1 MDDAE
6 TKGRIE
12 ETVLKILQES
22 NMDDVTESKIRKQ
35 ASNELDLNLSQPPF
49 KAFVKQIIEAFL
61 IQKQQEQQKEEKE
74 EGEEEEEEEEEKQ
87 QVKQEGASNKSTVY
101 DDSGDLV
108 ICELGKKRKVT
119 IQDFK
124 GRTFVSIREFY
135 TKDGKELPSS
145 KGISLTQ
152 EQWLAFKKIVPD
164 IEQAIQKKESR
175 V

>member
-49 KAFVKQIIEAFL
+49 KAFVKQIIEDFL
-61 IQKQQEQQKEEKE
+61 LQKQQEQQNEKK
-74 EGEEEEEEEEEKQ
+74 EEEEEEKQ
-87 QVKQEGASNKSTVY
+87 QVKQEGASNRSTVY

-108 ICELGKKRKVT
+108 ICEV
-119 IQDFK
+119 F
-124 GRTFVSIREFY
+124 FVIFY
-135 TKDGKELPSS
+135 SS
-145 KGISLTQ
+145 SHFT
-152 EQWLAFKKIVPD
+152 D
-164 IEQAIQKKESR
+164 
-175 V
+175 